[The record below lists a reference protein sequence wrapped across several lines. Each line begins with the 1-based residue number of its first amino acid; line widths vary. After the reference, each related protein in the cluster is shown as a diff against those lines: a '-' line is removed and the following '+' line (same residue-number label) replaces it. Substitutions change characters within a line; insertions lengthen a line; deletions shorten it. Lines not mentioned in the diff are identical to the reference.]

1 MVLSWGVSIDAYD
14 ILSSVMTV
22 LVLLTLLVGTFIAGA
37 SLRRLG
43 RPAALALLAFVLPIV
58 GTLAGWGAVA
68 FVRSDAIDI
77 RPKFLALGAG
87 NVAHALSL
95 IVSYVILFV
104 VLFARRGESGPE
116 ERGL

>member
-1 MVLSWGVSIDAYD
+1 VSIDAYD

-22 LVLLTLLVGTFIAGA
+22 LVLLTLLIGTFIAGV

-77 RPKFLALGAG
+77 RPKFLALGVG

-95 IVSYVILFV
+95 VVSYVILYY
-104 VLFARRGESGPE
+104 VLFARRSEAGPE
-116 ERGL
+116 EDGL

>member
-1 MVLSWGVSIDAYD
+1 
-14 ILSSVMTV
+14 MTV

-43 RPAALALLAFVLPIV
+43 RRAALALLAFVLPIV

-68 FVRSDAIDI
+68 FVRSDAIDP

-95 IVSYVILFV
+95 VVSYVILYV
-104 VLFARRGESGPE
+104 ALFARRSESGSD